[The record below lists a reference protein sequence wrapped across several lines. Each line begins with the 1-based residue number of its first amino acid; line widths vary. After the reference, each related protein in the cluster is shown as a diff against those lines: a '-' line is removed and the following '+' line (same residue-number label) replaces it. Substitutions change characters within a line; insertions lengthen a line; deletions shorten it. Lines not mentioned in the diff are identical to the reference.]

1 MKKLFVLLILVA
13 GMAAFT
19 FSQDTI
25 VYHYG
30 AESVVVSP
38 GDSLNNLIFSETV
51 DGFARLQDMNGM
63 VQYSSNGKSFW
74 LKDIRLDEDTLAN
87 TIKILSAIVVADPTL
102 VAVVVPPTTTGDDRV
117 GPDENDP
124 DDSSQGWPWQLT
136 VGLGI
141 LGCLTLYS
149 FGKKFF

>member
-1 MKKLFVLLILVA
+1 MKKLFALFVLVV
-13 GMAAFT
+13 GMITST

-38 GDSLNNLIFSETV
+38 GDSLNNIVFSQTV
-51 DGFARLQDMNGM
+51 DGFTRLQDMNGM

-74 LKDIRLDEDTLAN
+74 LKNIRLDEDTLAN

-102 VAVVVPPTTTGDDRV
+102 VAVVIKPIDGDA
-117 GPDENDP
+117 
-124 DDSSQGWPWQLT
+124 DSPS
-136 VGLGI
+136 LGI
-141 LGCLTLYS
+141 KTIFIFLIISVLLVGSYLAVRFVLRPS
-149 FGKKFF
+149 KKRIE

>member
-1 MKKLFVLLILVA
+1 MKKLFVLFVLVV
-13 GMAAFT
+13 GMIAST

-51 DGFARLQDMNGM
+51 DGFTRLQDMNGM
-63 VQYSSNGKSFW
+63 IQYSANGKSFW

-102 VAVVVPPTTTGDDRV
+102 VAVVIKPIDGDANSPSLDIKAIFIFLIVFVLLV
-117 GPDENDP
+117 GFYLVFHFVLRP
-124 DDSSQGWPWQLT
+124 S
-136 VGLGI
+136 
-141 LGCLTLYS
+141 
-149 FGKKFF
+149 KKRIK